1 MGDWNQ
7 EGDRELRYF
16 DREKIRSSLK
26 ADSSI
31 QEKARRLIQQ
41 KQIEPGEFSTGYISE
56 ESYMV
61 GQQLAV
67 GIENGRRFQVAVT
80 LGPDKVLHTDCGCRT
95 CYSRYGWYQE
105 NQKKCAYVVAAVTQ
119 ACEYLAGHDVG
130 DSTDYNG
137 MKLMNL
143 FKQKQVSQTVA
154 QALSQAES
162 MTLEPR
168 LIKNEDGLE
177 VSFRYGA
184 ARKYVVKELGEFCS
198 LVKREARAVYGSK
211 TELPHGE
218 GVLDAGGRKW
228 YSFIQRVVQE
238 DQKAAERQL
247 RKSSPWG
254 GYYARGPIKFPALD
268 LAGGRMDQFYELM
281 GSAPVEYEDKT
292 IYEKNKRM
300 LYCAEELPHMKM
312 QLAPVVK
319 GARKSFQGV
328 EAQCEMPEVYEGQD
342 AVYFISGNKL
352 CKADRE
358 RMSKVMP
365 LLEQARN
372 GKVVFNIGKK
382 NLSEFYYSVL
392 PMFADAL
399 ELVETD
405 PDTIQANLPPQVEFI
420 FYLDAP
426 GNDLTCRIEAKY
438 GERKVSCLDYYR
450 DDIDVQAFPAF
461 RMTNRE
467 QEVVFRTMQL
477 FPQIDLEQE
486 ELKCERREDSI
497 YEILSH
503 GLDTLAE
510 MGEIQCTDRFNRL
523 NILKKLK
530 VSVGV
535 SVSQGLLNL
544 DIASTD
550 VSREELLE
558 ILQSY
563 RARRKFHRLKN
574 GDFLNLENDESLAML
589 AEMLETMRISP
600 KEFVKGKMQLPLYRT
615 LYLDKMLENNAGVYN
630 ERDSY
635 FKNLVKEFKTVN
647 DADYEEPKALQ
658 KIMRNYQRTG
668 YKWLRVLASRGFGG
682 ILADE
687 MGLGKTLQ
695 MIAVLLA
702 VKQESQEPAAGGKAG
717 SAGAAGKE
725 KSRRPAGTSLIVC
738 PAALVYNWVE
748 EFARFAPGLTV
759 DAITGNQEARSQK
772 IAGAMQ
778 NDVIVTSYDL
788 LKRDIDQY
796 EGLHFL
802 YEVIDEAQYIKNHT
816 TAAAKAVKVI
826 KSEHKFALTG
836 TPIENSLSE
845 LWSIFD
851 FLMPGFLYGYE
862 TFRKE
867 FEVPVVKNNDG
878 DAMKRLQRMAAP
890 FILRRCKN
898 DVLGDLPD
906 KMEESRYVQ
915 LEDEQRRL
923 YDAQVVHM
931 QAMLSKQNK
940 EEFSRNKLKV
950 LAELMKLRQICCD
963 PSLCFEGYKGESAK
977 LESCLELVDSAID
990 GGHRILLFSQFTSM
1004 IAILQE
1010 RLAERGVE
1018 FYTITGSTSKE
1029 KRIQLVKEFNE
1040 GSTPVF
1046 LISLKAGGVGLNLTG
1061 ADVVIHYDPW
1071 WNLAVQNQATDR
1083 AHRIGQTKKVTVY
1096 KLIVRKSIEEK
1107 IQKLQETKR
1116 SLAEQILDA
1125 DAADIGSMTRE
1136 ELLELLEA

>member
-1 MGDWNQ
+1 MGDWKL
-7 EGDRELRYF
+7 EDDKDSRYF
-16 DREKIRSSLK
+16 DGDKIYRSLK
-26 ADSSI
+26 ANSSA

-41 KQIEPGEFSTGYISE
+41 KQIEFGEFSTGYVPE
-56 ESYMV
+56 ESGMV

-67 GIENGRRFQVAVT
+67 GMENGRRFQVAVIFT
-80 LGPDKVLHTDCGCRT
+80 PDRIIGTECGCRE
-95 CYSRYGWYQE
+95 CGARYGWYQD
-105 NQKKCAYVVAAVTQ
+105 NLKKCAFVTAAVIQ
-119 ACEYLAGHDVG
+119 ACDYLSAHNVG
-130 DSTDYNG
+130 DSTDRNG
-137 MKLMNL
+137 MNLMNL
-143 FKQKQVSQTVA
+143 FKQRHVNRTVA
-154 QALSQAES
+154 QALSQEES

-168 LIKNEDGLE
+168 LIRDEDGLE

-184 ARKYVVKELGEFCS
+184 GRKYVIRELGEFCS
-198 LVKREARAVYGSK
+198 LVKREARAVYGAK

-218 GVLDAGGRKW
+218 GVLDPGGRKW
-228 YSFIQRVVQE
+228 YSFIRRVVQE

-254 GYYARGPIKFPALD
+254 SYYSRGTIKFPSLN
-268 LAGGRMDQFYELM
+268 LAGGRMDEFFELM
-281 GSAPVEYEDKT
+281 GNSSIEYEDKT
-292 IYEKNKRM
+292 HYQKNKTM
-300 LYCAEELPHMKM
+300 LHCTEEAPHIKM
-312 QLAPVVK
+312 QLSPVFG
-319 GARKSFQGV
+319 GAGKSFQGLEV
-328 EAQCEMPEVYEGQD
+328 QCDMPEFYQGQN
-342 AVYFISGNKL
+342 AVYFISGDRL
-352 CKADRE
+352 CRADRE
-358 RMSKVMP
+358 RLEKAMP

-372 GKVVFNIGKK
+372 GRVRFSIGKR

-392 PMFADAL
+392 PLFSDAL

-450 DDIDVQAFPAF
+450 DDIDVEALPAF

-467 QEVVFRTMQL
+467 QEVVYRTMQL
-477 FPQIDLEQE
+477 FPEVDLAQE
-486 ELKCERREDSI
+486 ELKCQRQEGSI

-535 SVSQGLLNL
+535 SVSQGMLNL
-544 DIASTD
+544 DITSTD

-563 RARRKFHRLKN
+563 RVHKKFHRLRD
-574 GDFLNLENDESLAML
+574 GDFLNLEDDESLAML
-589 AEMLETMRISP
+589 DEMLKMMRVSP
-600 KEFVKGKMQLPLYRT
+600 REFVKGKMQLPLYRT
-615 LYLDKMLENNAGVYN
+615 LYLDKMLEGSSGIYN

-647 DADYEEPKALQ
+647 DADYEEPETLH

-702 VKQESQEPAAGGKAG
+702 AKLEDRQLPSEELAPAKAVRGK
-717 SAGAAGKE
+717 KD
-725 KSRRPAGTSLIVC
+725 RRPGGASLIVC

-748 EFARFAPGLTV
+748 ELARFAPELKV
-759 DAITGNQEARSQK
+759 DAVTGTQEVRGQK
-772 IAGAMQ
+772 IADAMQ
-778 NDVIVTSYDL
+778 YDVLVTSYDL

-796 EGLHFL
+796 EGLTFL

-826 KSEHKFALTG
+826 KSDHKFALTG

-851 FLMPGFLYGYE
+851 YLMPGFLYGYE
-862 TFRKE
+862 TFRRE
-867 FEVPVVKNNDG
+867 FETPVVKNNDEN
-878 DAMKRLQRMAAP
+878 AMKRLQRMVAP

-915 LEDEQRRL
+915 LEEEQRKL

-977 LESCLELVDSAID
+977 LEACLELVESAID

-1010 RLAERGVE
+1010 RLTERGVE
-1018 FYTITGSTSKE
+1018 FYTITGATSKE
-1029 KRIQLVKEFNE
+1029 KRIQLVRDFNE
-1040 GSTPVF
+1040 GATPVF

-1083 AHRIGQTKKVTVY
+1083 AHRIGQTRKVTVY
-1096 KLIVRKSIEEK
+1096 KLIVRKSVEEK

-1116 SLAEQILDA
+1116 SLAEQILNA

-1136 ELLELLEA
+1136 ELLELLQT

>member
-1 MGDWNQ
+1 MGDWQ
-7 EGDRELRYF
+7 QDSDGESRYF
-16 DREKIRSSLK
+16 DSDKIYRSLNIEKSM
-26 ADSSI
+26 
-31 QEKARRLIQQ
+31 QEKAQRLIQQ
-41 KQIEPGEFSTGYISE
+41 KQIEFGEFSTGYISG
-56 ESYMV
+56 ESGMV

-67 GIENGRRFQVAVT
+67 GIENGRRFKVAVIF
-80 LGPDKVLHTDCGCRT
+80 GPDKVVHTECSCKS
-95 CYSRYGWYQE
+95 CYSRYSWYQDAP
-105 NQKKCAYVVAAVTQ
+105 KKCVYIAAAVRQ
-119 ACEYLAGHDVG
+119 ACDFLSAHDVG
-130 DSTDYNG
+130 DSTDQNG
-137 MKLMNL
+137 MKLMSL
-143 FKQKQVSQTVA
+143 FQRKAVNQTVA
-154 QALSQAES
+154 QALSQVES

-168 LIKNEDGLE
+168 LIRDEDGLE

-184 ARKYVVKELGEFCS
+184 GKKYVVKELGAFCS
-198 LVKREARAVYGSK
+198 LVKREEKAVYGSK

-218 GVLDAGGRKW
+218 NILDAEGRKW
-228 YSFIQRVVQE
+228 FQFIQRIVQE
-238 DQKAAERQL
+238 DRKAGERQL

-254 GYYARGPIKFPALD
+254 NYYSRGELKFPALD
-268 LAGGRMDQFYELM
+268 LIGGRMDQFFELA
-281 GSAPVEYEDKT
+281 GDASLEYEDRT
-292 IYEKNKRM
+292 NYAKNKKM
-300 LYCAEELPHMKM
+300 LRCADQIPHIKM
-312 QLAPVVK
+312 QLSPVVK
-319 GARKSFQGV
+319 GVKKHFQGLDV
-328 EAQCEMPEVYEGQD
+328 QCDMPEFYEGQN
-342 AVYFISGNKL
+342 AVYFISGDRL
-352 CKADRE
+352 CRTSRE
-358 RMSKVMP
+358 QLGKVMP

-372 GKVVFNIGKK
+372 GRVCFSIGRK

-392 PMFADAL
+392 PTFADAL

-450 DDIDVQAFPAF
+450 EDFNIENFPAF

-467 QEVVFRTMQL
+467 QEVVYRTMQL
-477 FPQIDLEQE
+477 FPEIDLEQE
-486 ELKCERREDSI
+486 ELKCERHEDSI

-503 GLDTLAE
+503 GLDTLAQ

-523 NILKKLK
+523 NILKKLT

-544 DIASTD
+544 DVTSTD

-558 ILQSY
+558 ILKSY
-563 RARRKFHRLKN
+563 RVHKKFHRLKG
-574 GDFLNLENDESLAML
+574 GDFVNLEDDETLAML
-589 AEMLETMRISP
+589 DEMLETMRISP

-615 LYLDKMLENNAGVYN
+615 LYLDKMLENNAGIYS

-647 DADYEEPKALQ
+647 DADYEEPKTLH
-658 KIMRNYQRTG
+658 KIMRSYQRTG

-702 VKQESQEPAAGGKAG
+702 VKIERKGLSTAAGDSVKADSG
-717 SAGAAGKE
+717 H
-725 KSRRPAGTSLIVC
+725 KSEGTTGTSLIVC

-748 EFARFAPGLTV
+748 EFERFAPELTV
-759 DAITGNQEARSQK
+759 DAVTGTQEVRSQK
-772 IAGAMQ
+772 IANAMQ
-778 NDVIVTSYDL
+778 YDVIVTSYDL

-796 EGLHFL
+796 EGINFL

-826 KSEHKFALTG
+826 KGEHKFALTG

-851 FLMPGFLYGYE
+851 YLMPGFLYGYE

-867 FEVPVVKNNDG
+867 FEIPVVKNNDE
-878 DAMKRLQRMAAP
+878 DAMKRLQRIAAP

-931 QAMLSKQNK
+931 QTMLSKQNK
-940 EEFSRNKLKV
+940 EEFSKNKLKV

-977 LESCLELVDSAID
+977 LESCLELIDSAID

-1010 RLAERGVE
+1010 RLTEKGVK
-1018 FYTITGSTSKE
+1018 FYTITGSTAKE
-1029 KRIQLVKEFNE
+1029 KRIQMVKEFNE
-1040 GSTPVF
+1040 GDTPVF

-1083 AHRIGQTKKVTVY
+1083 AHRIGQTRKVTVY

-1125 DAADIGSMTRE
+1125 EAADIGSMTRE
-1136 ELLELLEA
+1136 ELLELLQA

>member
-1 MGDWNQ
+1 MEDWKQ
-7 EGDRELRYF
+7 ENDRESRYF
-16 DREKIRSSLK
+16 DGNKIYSSL
-26 ADSSI
+26 DIEISMR
-31 QEKARRLIQQ
+31 EKARRLVEQG
-41 KQIEPGEFSTGYISE
+41 QIEFGDCSTGYVSE
-56 ESYMV
+56 HSFMV

-67 GIENGRRFQVAVT
+67 GMEKGRRFRVAVT
-80 LGPDKVLHTDCGCRT
+80 FGPDRVLHTECSCKD
-95 CYSRYGWYQE
+95 CYSRYSWYQD
-105 NQKKCAYVVAAVTQ
+105 KPKACVYITAALRQ
-119 ACEYLAGHDVG
+119 ACDYLSAHDVG
-130 DSTDYNG
+130 DSTDING
-137 MKLMNL
+137 MMMMNR
-143 FKQKQVSQTVA
+143 FKQKHVNRTVA
-154 QALSQAES
+154 QALSQGES

-168 LIKNEDGLE
+168 LFREEDGLE
-177 VSFRYGA
+177 VSFRYGGA
-184 ARKYVVKELGEFCS
+184 KKYVVKELGEFCS
-198 LVKREARAVYGSK
+198 LVKREEKGKYGSK

-218 GVLDAGGRKW
+218 DILDAQGRKW
-228 YSFIQRVVQE
+228 FQFIQRIVQE
-238 DQKAAERQL
+238 DRKAGERQM

-254 GYYARGPIKFPALD
+254 GYYSRGPMKFPTLD
-268 LAGGRMDQFYELM
+268 LVGGRMDQFFELM
-281 GSAPVEYEDKT
+281 GKAGVEYEDKT
-292 IYEKNKRM
+292 NYQKSKMVLRCKDQM
-300 LYCAEELPHMKM
+300 PHIKM
-312 QLAPVVK
+312 QVSPVLQ
-319 GARKSFQGV
+319 GAGKRFQGLEV
-328 EAQCEMPEVYEGQD
+328 QCDMPEFYEGQN
-342 AVYFISGNKL
+342 AVYFISGENL
-352 CKADRE
+352 CRTGRE
-358 RMSKVMP
+358 QLGKVMP
-365 LLEQARN
+365 LLEQAGN
-372 GKVVFNIGKK
+372 GRVEFRIGKR

-392 PMFADAL
+392 PMFSGAL

-405 PDTIQANLPPQVEFI
+405 PDTIQANLPPQVEFV

-438 GERKVSCLDYYR
+438 GEKKVSCLDYYR
-450 DDIDVQAFPAF
+450 EDIKIEDIPAF
-461 RMTNRE
+461 RMTDRE
-467 QEVVFRTMQL
+467 QEVVYRTMQL
-477 FPQIDLEQE
+477 FPEIDLAQE
-486 ELKCERREDSI
+486 ELKCERQEESI

-503 GLDTLAE
+503 GLDTLAQ

-523 NILKKLK
+523 NIMKKLK

-558 ILQSY
+558 ILKSY
-563 RARRKFHRLKN
+563 RIHRRFHRLKS
-574 GDFLNLENDESLAML
+574 GDFVNLENDDTLAML
-589 AEMLETMRISP
+589 DEMLEAMRISP

-615 LYLDKMLENNAGVYN
+615 LYLDKMLENNSGIYS

-647 DADYEEPKALQ
+647 DADYEEPESLH
-658 KIMRNYQRTG
+658 KIMRGYQRTG

-702 VKQESQEPAAGGKAG
+702 VK
-717 SAGAAGKE
+717 KE
-725 KSRRPAGTSLIVC
+725 KTAGTSLVVC

-748 EFARFAPGLTV
+748 EFERFAPELTV
-759 DAITGNQEARSQK
+759 DAITGNQETRSQK
-772 IAGAMQ
+772 IACAMQ

-796 EGLHFL
+796 EGLNFL

-851 FLMPGFLYGYE
+851 YLMPGFLYGYE

-867 FEVPVVKNNDG
+867 FELPVVKNNDE

-898 DVLGDLPD
+898 DVLSDLPD

-915 LEDEQRRL
+915 LEEEQRRL

-931 QAMLSKQNK
+931 QEMLARQDK

-977 LESCLELVDSAID
+977 LESCMELIDSAVD

-1010 RLAERGVE
+1010 RLTQKGVK
-1018 FYTITGSTSKE
+1018 FYTITGSTAKE
-1029 KRIQLVKEFNE
+1029 KRVQMVKEFNE
-1040 GSTPVF
+1040 GDTPVF

-1083 AHRIGQTKKVTVY
+1083 AHRIGQTRKVTVY
-1096 KLIVRKSIEEK
+1096 KLIVRRSIEEK

-1125 DAADIGSMTRE
+1125 EAADIGSMTKE
-1136 ELLELLEA
+1136 ELLELLQA

>member
-1 MGDWNQ
+1 MGDWRQ
-7 EGDRELRYF
+7 ESDRESGYF
-16 DREKIRSSLK
+16 DSDKIYRSLNIE
-26 ADSSI
+26 SSM
-31 QEKARRLIQQ
+31 QEKARRLVQQ
-41 KQIEPGEFSTGYISE
+41 KYIEFGGFSTGYISG
-56 ESYMV
+56 ESGMV

-67 GIENGRRFQVAVT
+67 GIENGRRFKVAVM
-80 LGPDKVLHTDCGCRT
+80 LAPDRVTHTECSCKA
-95 CYSRYGWYQE
+95 CYSRYSWYQDVP
-105 NQKKCAYVVAAVTQ
+105 KKCVYIAAVVKQ
-119 ACEYLAGHDVG
+119 ACEYLSAHDVG
-130 DSTDYNG
+130 DSTDLNG
-137 MKLMNL
+137 MKLMNR
-143 FKQKQVSQTVA
+143 FKQKHVNQTVA
-154 QALSQAES
+154 QALSQTES

-168 LIKNEDGLE
+168 LIREEDGLE

-184 ARKYVVKELGEFCS
+184 GRKYVIKELGEFCG
-198 LVKREARAVYGSK
+198 LVKREEKAVYGSK

-218 GVLDAGGRKW
+218 DILDAQGRKW
-228 YSFIQRVVQE
+228 YSFIQRIVQE
-238 DQKAAERQL
+238 DRKAGERQM

-254 GYYARGPIKFPALD
+254 GYYSRGALKFPALD
-268 LAGGRMDQFYELM
+268 LAGGRMDQFFEFM
-281 GSAPVEYEDKT
+281 GDTPLEYEDRT
-292 IYEKNKRM
+292 SYEKNKRM
-300 LYCAEELPHMKM
+300 LRCAEEIPHIKM
-312 QLAPVVK
+312 QLRPVVK
-319 GARKSFQGV
+319 GVRKRFEGL
-328 EAQCEMPEVYEGQD
+328 EAQCDMPEFYEGQN
-342 AVYFISGNKL
+342 AVYFISDDRL
-352 CKADRE
+352 CRTSRE
-358 RMSKVMP
+358 QLSRVMP
-365 LLEQARN
+365 LLEQAKN
-372 GKVVFNIGKK
+372 GRISFTIGKK

-438 GERKVSCLDYYR
+438 GEQKVSCLDYYR
-450 DDIDVQAFPAF
+450 EDFDMQALPAF

-467 QEVVFRTMQL
+467 QEVVYRTLQL
-477 FPQIDLEQE
+477 FPEVDLAQE
-486 ELKCERREDSI
+486 ELKCERHENSM

-523 NILKKLK
+523 NILKKLT

-544 DIASTD
+544 DITSTD

-558 ILQSY
+558 ILKSY
-563 RARRKFHRLKN
+563 RVHKKFHRLKC
-574 GDFLNLENDESLAML
+574 GDFVNLEDDESLAML
-589 AEMLETMRISP
+589 DEMLEMMRISP

-615 LYLDKMLENNAGVYN
+615 LYLDKMLENNAGIYS

-635 FKNLVKEFKTVN
+635 FKNMVKEFKTVN
-647 DADYEEPKALQ
+647 DADYEEPKPLY

-702 VKQESQEPAAGGKAG
+702 VKNE
-717 SAGAAGKE
+717 GAT
-725 KSRRPAGTSLIVC
+725 GTSLIVC

-748 EFARFAPGLTV
+748 EFARFAPELTI
-759 DAITGNQEARSQK
+759 DAITGTQEVRSQK
-772 IAGAMQ
+772 IANALQ
-778 NDVIVTSYDL
+778 YDVIVTSYDL

-796 EGLHFL
+796 EGLDFFC
-802 YEVIDEAQYIKNHT
+802 EVIDEAQYIKNHT
-816 TAAAKAVKVI
+816 TAAAKAVKVV
-826 KSEHKFALTG
+826 KSRHRFALTG

-851 FLMPGFLYGYE
+851 YLMPGFLYGYE

-867 FEVPVVKNNDG
+867 FEIPVVKNNDEG
-878 DAMKRLQRMAAP
+878 AMKRLQRMASP

-898 DVLGDLPD
+898 DVLSDLPD

-931 QAMLSKQNK
+931 QNMLSRQNK

-963 PSLCFEGYKGESAK
+963 PSLCFEGYRGESAK
-977 LESCLELVDSAID
+977 LESCMELVDSAID

-1010 RLAERGVE
+1010 RLTGKGVE
-1018 FYTITGSTSKE
+1018 FYTITGATPKE

-1083 AHRIGQTKKVTVY
+1083 AHRIGQTRKVTVY

-1125 DAADIGSMTRE
+1125 EAADIGSMTKE
-1136 ELLELLEA
+1136 ELLELLQA

>member
-1 MGDWNQ
+1 M
-7 EGDRELRYF
+7 LF
-16 DREKIRSSLK
+16 RS
-26 ADSSI
+26 
-31 QEKARRLIQQ
+31 EKA
-41 KQIEPGEFSTGYISE
+41 
-56 ESYMV
+56 
-61 GQQLAV
+61 
-67 GIENGRRFQVAVT
+67 
-80 LGPDKVLHTDCGCRT
+80 
-95 CYSRYGWYQE
+95 
-105 NQKKCAYVVAAVTQ
+105 
-119 ACEYLAGHDVG
+119 
-130 DSTDYNG
+130 
-137 MKLMNL
+137 
-143 FKQKQVSQTVA
+143 
-154 QALSQAES
+154 
-162 MTLEPR
+162 
-168 LIKNEDGLE
+168 
-177 VSFRYGA
+177 
-184 ARKYVVKELGEFCS
+184 
-198 LVKREARAVYGSK
+198 
-211 TELPHGE
+211 
-218 GVLDAGGRKW
+218 
-228 YSFIQRVVQE
+228 
-238 DQKAAERQL
+238 
-247 RKSSPWG
+247 
-254 GYYARGPIKFPALD
+254 
-268 LAGGRMDQFYELM
+268 
-281 GSAPVEYEDKT
+281 
-292 IYEKNKRM
+292 
-300 LYCAEELPHMKM
+300 
-312 QLAPVVK
+312 
-319 GARKSFQGV
+319 
-328 EAQCEMPEVYEGQD
+328 
-342 AVYFISGNKL
+342 
-352 CKADRE
+352 
-358 RMSKVMP
+358 MP

-372 GKVVFNIGKK
+372 GRVRFSIGKR

-392 PMFADAL
+392 PLFSDTL

-450 DDIDVQAFPAF
+450 DDIDVEALPAF

-467 QEVVFRTMQL
+467 QEVVYRTMQL
-477 FPQIDLEQE
+477 FPEVDLAQE
-486 ELKCERREDSI
+486 ELKCQRQEGSI

-535 SVSQGLLNL
+535 SVSQGMLNL
-544 DIASTD
+544 DITSTD

-563 RARRKFHRLKN
+563 RVHKKFHRLRD
-574 GDFLNLENDESLAML
+574 GDFLNLEDDESLAML
-589 AEMLETMRISP
+589 DEMLKMMRVSP
-600 KEFVKGKMQLPLYRT
+600 REFVKGKMQLPLYRT
-615 LYLDKMLENNAGVYN
+615 LYLDKMLEGSSGIYN

-647 DADYEEPKALQ
+647 DADYEEPETLH

-702 VKQESQEPAAGGKAG
+702 AKLEAQQLPSEDLAPAKAVRGK
-717 SAGAAGKE
+717 KD
-725 KSRRPAGTSLIVC
+725 RRPGGTSLIVC

-748 EFARFAPGLTV
+748 ELARFAPELKV
-759 DAITGNQEARSQK
+759 DAVTGTQEVRGQK
-772 IAGAMQ
+772 IADAMQ
-778 NDVIVTSYDL
+778 YDVLVTSYDL

-796 EGLHFL
+796 EGLTFL

-826 KSEHKFALTG
+826 KSDHKFALTG

-851 FLMPGFLYGYE
+851 YLMPGFLYGYE
-862 TFRKE
+862 TFRRE
-867 FEVPVVKNNDG
+867 FETPVVKNNDEN
-878 DAMKRLQRMAAP
+878 AMKRLQRMVAP

-915 LEDEQRRL
+915 LEEEQRKL

-977 LESCLELVDSAID
+977 LEACLELVESAID

-1010 RLAERGVE
+1010 RLTERGVE
-1018 FYTITGSTSKE
+1018 FYTITGATSKE
-1029 KRIQLVKEFNE
+1029 KRIQLVRDFNE
-1040 GSTPVF
+1040 GATPVF

-1083 AHRIGQTKKVTVY
+1083 AHRIGQTRKVTVY
-1096 KLIVRKSIEEK
+1096 KLIVRKSVEEK

-1116 SLAEQILDA
+1116 SLAEQILNA

-1136 ELLELLEA
+1136 ELLELLQT

>member
-1 MGDWNQ
+1 MEDWQQ
-7 EGDRELRYF
+7 EGDRELKYF
-16 DREKIRSSLK
+16 DSNKIYRSLNIESSL
-26 ADSSI
+26 
-31 QEKARRLIQQ
+31 QEKARRLVRQ
-41 KQIEPGEFSTGYISE
+41 KQIEFGEFSTGYITG
-56 ESYMV
+56 ESGMV
-61 GQQLAV
+61 GQLLAV
-67 GIENGRRFQVAVT
+67 GIESGRRFRVEVVF
-80 LGPDKVLHTDCGCRT
+80 GPDRVIHTECGCKD
-95 CYSRYGWYQE
+95 CYSRYGWYQDKP
-105 NQKKCAYVVAAVTQ
+105 KKCVYVAAAVGH
-119 ACEYLAGHDVG
+119 ACDYLSSHDVG
-130 DSTDYNG
+130 DSTDKNG
-137 MKLMNL
+137 MNLMNL
-143 FKQKQVSQTVA
+143 FKRRHVSQTVA
-154 QALSQAES
+154 QALSQTES

-168 LIKNEDGLE
+168 LIRTDDGLE

-184 ARKYVVKELGEFCS
+184 GRKYVIKELGEFCS
-198 LVKREARAVYGSK
+198 LVKREEKAVYGSK

-218 GVLDAGGRKW
+218 NVLDERGRKW
-228 YSFIQRVVQE
+228 YPFIQRIVQE
-238 DQKAAERQL
+238 DQKAGERQL
-247 RKSSPWG
+247 RRSSPWG
-254 GYYARGPIKFPALD
+254 NYYSRGSLKFPVLD
-268 LAGGRMDQFYELM
+268 LMGGRMDQFFDLVGDM
-281 GSAPVEYEDKT
+281 PLEYEDRT
-292 IYEKNKRM
+292 NYEKNKII
-300 LYCAEELPHMKM
+300 LHCTDQTPHIKM
-312 QLAPVVK
+312 QLSPVVSGVK
-319 GARKSFQGV
+319 KRFQGL
-328 EAQCEMPEVYEGQD
+328 EAQCDMPEFYEGQD
-342 AVYFISGNKL
+342 AVYFIDGNKL
-352 CKADRE
+352 CRTSRE
-358 RMSKVMP
+358 RLSKVMP
-365 LLEQARN
+365 LLEQAKN
-372 GKVVFNIGKK
+372 GKVSFSIGKK

-405 PDTIQANLPPQVEFI
+405 PDTIQVNLPPQVEFV

-426 GNDLTCRIEAKY
+426 GNDLTCRIEARY

-450 DDIDVQAFPAF
+450 EGVDMEDFPAF

-467 QEVVFRTMQL
+467 QEVVYRTMQL
-477 FPQIDLEQE
+477 FPEVDLEQE
-486 ELKCERREDSI
+486 ELKCERHEDSI

-503 GLDTLAE
+503 GLDILAQ

-523 NILKKLK
+523 NILKKLT

-558 ILQSY
+558 VLKSY
-563 RARRKFHRLKN
+563 RLHRKFHRLKG
-574 GDFLNLENDESLAML
+574 GDFVNLEDDENLAML
-589 AEMLETMRISP
+589 NEMLETMRISP
-600 KEFVKGKMQLPLYRT
+600 REFVKGKMQLPLYRT
-615 LYLDKMLENNAGVYN
+615 LYLDKMLESNSGIYS

-647 DADYEEPKALQ
+647 DADYEEPETLH
-658 KIMRNYQRTG
+658 KIMRSYQRTG
-668 YKWLRVLASRGFGG
+668 YKWLRVLAFRGFGG

-702 VKQESQEPAAGGKAG
+702 AKKE
-717 SAGAAGKE
+717 GA
-725 KSRRPAGTSLIVC
+725 AGTSLVVC

-748 EFARFAPGLTV
+748 EFARFAPELTV
-759 DAITGNQEARSQK
+759 DAVAGTQEVRRQK
-772 IAGAMQ
+772 IANALQ
-778 NDVIVTSYDL
+778 YDVIVTSYDL

-796 EGLHFL
+796 EGLNFL

-816 TAAAKAVKVI
+816 TAAAKAVKVV
-826 KSEHKFALTG
+826 KSDHRFALTG

-851 FLMPGFLYGYE
+851 YLMPGFLYGYE

-867 FEVPVVKNNDG
+867 FEVPVVKNNDE
-878 DAMKRLQRMAAP
+878 DAMKRLQRITAP

-898 DVLGDLPD
+898 DVLADLPD

-915 LEDEQRRL
+915 LEDEQRKL

-931 QAMLSKQNK
+931 QEMLTRQNK
-940 EEFSRNKLKV
+940 EEFSRNKIKV

-977 LESCLELVDSAID
+977 LESCMELVDSAID
-990 GGHRILLFSQFTSM
+990 GGHRILLFSQFTAM

-1010 RLAERGVE
+1010 RLTEKGVK
-1018 FYTITGSTSKE
+1018 FYTITGSTAKE
-1029 KRIQLVKEFNE
+1029 KRVQMVKEFNE
-1040 GSTPVF
+1040 GDTPVF

-1083 AHRIGQTKKVTVY
+1083 AHRIGQTRKVTVY

-1125 DAADIGSMTRE
+1125 EAADIGSMTKE
-1136 ELLELLEA
+1136 ELLELLQA

>member
-1 MGDWNQ
+1 MEDWRQ
-7 EGDRELRYF
+7 ESDRESRYF
-16 DREKIRSSLK
+16 DSDKIYSSLK
-26 ADSSI
+26 IESSM
-31 QEKARRLIQQ
+31 QEKARRLVQQ
-41 KQIEPGEFSTGYISE
+41 KQIEFGEFTTGYISG
-56 ESYMV
+56 ESGMV

-67 GIENGRRFQVAVT
+67 GTESGRRFRVAVMFASN
-80 LGPDKVLHTDCGCRT
+80 KVIHTECTCKA
-95 CYSRYGWYQE
+95 CYSRYSWYQDTP
-105 NQKKCAYVVAAVTQ
+105 KKCVYIAAVVKQ
-119 ACEYLAGHDVG
+119 ACDYLAGHDVG
-130 DSTDYNG
+130 DSTDLNG
-137 MKLMNL
+137 MNLMNL
-143 FKQKQVSQTVA
+143 FRQKHANQTVA
-154 QALSQAES
+154 QVLSQTES

-168 LIKNEDGLE
+168 LIREEDGLE

-184 ARKYVVKELGEFCS
+184 GRKYVVKELGEFCS
-198 LVKREARAVYGSK
+198 LVKKEAKATYGSK

-218 GVLDAGGRKW
+218 SVLDAEGRKW

-238 DQKAAERQL
+238 DQKASERQM

-254 GYYARGPIKFPALD
+254 SYYSRGTLKFPALD
-268 LAGGRMDQFYELM
+268 LMGGRMDQFFELV
-281 GSAPVEYEDKT
+281 GDAPIEYEDRT
-292 IYEKNKRM
+292 YYEKTKKM
-300 LYCAEELPHMKM
+300 LRCADQKPHIKM
-312 QLAPVVK
+312 QLSPVVT
-319 GARKSFQGV
+319 GVRKRFQGLEV
-328 EAQCEMPEVYEGQD
+328 QCDMPEFYEGQN
-342 AVYFISGNKL
+342 AVYFINGDRL
-352 CKADRE
+352 CRTSRE
-358 RMSKVMP
+358 QLGRVMP

-372 GKVVFNIGKK
+372 GKVMFSIGKK

-392 PMFADAL
+392 PMFSDEL

-438 GERKVSCLDYYR
+438 GEVKVSCLDYFR
-450 DDIDVQAFPAF
+450 ENININALPAF

-467 QEVVFRTMQL
+467 QEVVYRAMQL
-477 FPQIDLEQE
+477 FPEVDLTQE
-486 ELKCERREDSI
+486 ELKCQRQEDSI

-503 GLDTLAE
+503 GLDTLAQ

-523 NILKKLK
+523 NILKKLT

-558 ILQSY
+558 ILKSY
-563 RARRKFHRLKN
+563 RVHKKFHRLKS
-574 GDFLNLENDESLAML
+574 GDFVNLEDDETLAML
-589 AEMLETMRISP
+589 DEMLETMRISP

-615 LYLDKMLENNAGVYN
+615 LYLDKMLESHSGIYN

-647 DADYEEPKALQ
+647 DADYEEPKSLQ
-658 KIMRNYQRTG
+658 KVMRSYQRTG
-668 YKWLRVLASRGFGG
+668 FKWLRVLASRGFGG

-702 VKQESQEPAAGGKAG
+702 VKAERKELSAIDQNSAEAKHGSQNGEV
-717 SAGAAGKE
+717 
-725 KSRRPAGTSLIVC
+725 AGTSLIVC

-748 EFARFAPGLTV
+748 EFARFAPDLTV
-759 DAITGNQEARSQK
+759 DAITGTQEVRSQK
-772 IAGAMQ
+772 IANALQ
-778 NDVIVTSYDL
+778 YDVIVTSYDL

-796 EGLHFL
+796 EGLNFL

-816 TAAAKAVKVI
+816 TAAAKAVKVV
-826 KSEHKFALTG
+826 KSRHRFALTG

-851 FLMPGFLYGYE
+851 YLMPGFLYGYE

-867 FEVPVVKNNDG
+867 FEVPVVKNNDE

-890 FILRRCKN
+890 FILRRCKS
-898 DVLGDLPD
+898 DVLGDLPE

-915 LEDEQRRL
+915 LEDEQRKL

-931 QAMLSKQNK
+931 QTMLSKQDR

-1004 IAILQE
+1004 ISILQE
-1010 RLAERGVE
+1010 RLTKKGVA
-1018 FYTITGSTSKE
+1018 FYTITGSTPKE

-1083 AHRIGQTKKVTVY
+1083 AHRIGQTRKVTVY
-1096 KLIVRKSIEEK
+1096 KLIVRKSVEEK

-1125 DAADIGSMTRE
+1125 EAADIGSMTRE
-1136 ELLELLEA
+1136 ELLELLQA

>member
-1 MGDWNQ
+1 MGDWQ
-7 EGDRELRYF
+7 KESQGGSGYF
-16 DREKIRSSLK
+16 DSDKIYRSLNMNN
-26 ADSSI
+26 AM
-31 QEKARRLIQQ
+31 QEKARRLVQQ
-41 KQIEPGEFSTGYISE
+41 KQIEFGMFSTGYISGE
-56 ESYMV
+56 RCMV

-67 GIENGRRFQVAVT
+67 GEENGRRFKVAVIFGSDEVT
-80 LGPDKVLHTDCGCRT
+80 YTECSCT
-95 CYSRYGWYQE
+95 QCYSRYRWHQDTP
-105 NQKKCAYVVAAVTQ
+105 QKCAYIAAVVKQ
-119 ACEYLAGHDVG
+119 ACDYLTEHDVG
-130 DSTDYNG
+130 DSTDLNG
-137 MKLMNL
+137 MSLMNR
-143 FKQKQVSQTVA
+143 FKQRHVSETLAQARSQT
-154 QALSQAES
+154 ES

-168 LIKNEDGLE
+168 LIREGDGLE

-184 ARKYVVKELGEFCS
+184 GRKYVVKELGEFCG
-198 LVKREARAVYGSK
+198 LVKREEKAVYGTK

-218 GVLDAGGRKW
+218 GVLDAMGRKW
-228 YSFIQRVVQE
+228 YAFIQRIVQE
-238 DQKAAERQL
+238 DQKAGERQM

-254 GYYARGPIKFPALD
+254 SYYSRGALKFPALD
-268 LAGGRMDQFYELM
+268 LIGGRMDQFFELV
-281 GSAPVEYEDKT
+281 SSSNIEYEDKT
-292 IYEKNKRM
+292 NYEKNKRM
-300 LYCAEELPHMKM
+300 LHCVEEIPHIKM
-312 QLAPVVK
+312 QLSPVVT
-319 GARKSFQGV
+319 GAGKKFQGL
-328 EAQCEMPEVYEGQD
+328 EAQCEMPEFYEGQN
-342 AVYFISGNKL
+342 AVYFISGDKL
-352 CKADRE
+352 CRTDRE
-358 RMSKVMP
+358 RLSKVMP
-365 LLEQARN
+365 LLEQAKN
-372 GKVVFNIGKK
+372 GRIQFRIGKK

-392 PMFADAL
+392 PMLSDAL

-450 DDIDVQAFPAF
+450 EDVNIEDFPAF

-467 QEVVFRTMQL
+467 QEVAYRTRQL
-477 FPQIDLEQE
+477 FPEIDLAQE
-486 ELKCERREDSI
+486 ELKCERREDSM

-503 GLDTLAE
+503 GLDTLAQ

-535 SVSQGLLNL
+535 SVSQGMLNL
-544 DIASTD
+544 DITSTD

-558 ILQSY
+558 ILKSY
-563 RARRKFHRLKN
+563 RVHKKFHRLRD
-574 GDFLNLENDESLAML
+574 GDFLNLEDDENLAAL
-589 AEMLETMRISP
+589 DEMLETMRVSP

-615 LYLDKMLENNAGVYN
+615 LYLDKMLENNAGIYS

-647 DADYEEPKALQ
+647 DADFEEPKTLH
-658 KIMRNYQRTG
+658 KIMRSYQRTG
-668 YKWLRVLASRGFGG
+668 YKWLRVLASRRFGG

-702 VKQESQEPAAGGKAG
+702 AKNE
-717 SAGAAGKE
+717 GAT
-725 KSRRPAGTSLIVC
+725 GTSLIVC

-748 EFARFAPGLTV
+748 EFARFAPKLTV
-759 DAITGNQEARSQK
+759 DAITGTQEVRGQK
-772 IAGAMQ
+772 IANAMQ

-796 EGLHFL
+796 EGFNFL

-816 TAAAKAVKVI
+816 TAAAKAVKVV
-826 KSEHKFALTG
+826 KSDYRFALTG

-851 FLMPGFLYGYE
+851 YLMPGFLYGYE
-862 TFRKE
+862 TFRRE
-867 FEVPVVKNNDG
+867 FEIPVVKNNDEG
-878 DAMKRLQRMAAP
+878 AMKRLQRIAAP

-906 KMEESRYVQ
+906 KIEESCYVQ

-940 EEFSRNKLKV
+940 EEFAKSKLKV

-977 LESCLELVDSAID
+977 LDACLELVDNAID

-1004 IAILQE
+1004 ISILQE
-1010 RLAERGVE
+1010 RLSEKGVK
-1018 FYTITGSTSKE
+1018 FFTIIGSTAKE
-1029 KRIQLVKEFNE
+1029 KRVQMVKEFNE
-1040 GSTPVF
+1040 GDTPVF

-1083 AHRIGQTKKVTVY
+1083 AHRIGQTRKVTVY

-1125 DAADIGSMTRE
+1125 DAADIGSMTKE
-1136 ELLELLEA
+1136 ELLELLQA

>member
-1 MGDWNQ
+1 M
-7 EGDRELRYF
+7 
-16 DREKIRSSLK
+16 
-26 ADSSI
+26 
-31 QEKARRLIQQ
+31 
-41 KQIEPGEFSTGYISE
+41 
-56 ESYMV
+56 
-61 GQQLAV
+61 
-67 GIENGRRFQVAVT
+67 
-80 LGPDKVLHTDCGCRT
+80 
-95 CYSRYGWYQE
+95 
-105 NQKKCAYVVAAVTQ
+105 
-119 ACEYLAGHDVG
+119 
-130 DSTDYNG
+130 
-137 MKLMNL
+137 
-143 FKQKQVSQTVA
+143 
-154 QALSQAES
+154 
-162 MTLEPR
+162 
-168 LIKNEDGLE
+168 
-177 VSFRYGA
+177 
-184 ARKYVVKELGEFCS
+184 
-198 LVKREARAVYGSK
+198 
-211 TELPHGE
+211 
-218 GVLDAGGRKW
+218 
-228 YSFIQRVVQE
+228 
-238 DQKAAERQL
+238 
-247 RKSSPWG
+247 
-254 GYYARGPIKFPALD
+254 
-268 LAGGRMDQFYELM
+268 
-281 GSAPVEYEDKT
+281 
-292 IYEKNKRM
+292 
-300 LYCAEELPHMKM
+300 
-312 QLAPVVK
+312 
-319 GARKSFQGV
+319 
-328 EAQCEMPEVYEGQD
+328 
-342 AVYFISGNKL
+342 
-352 CKADRE
+352 
-358 RMSKVMP
+358 
-365 LLEQARN
+365 
-372 GKVVFNIGKK
+372 
-382 NLSEFYYSVL
+382 
-392 PMFADAL
+392 
-399 ELVETD
+399 ETD

-450 DDIDVQAFPAF
+450 DDIDVEALPAF

-467 QEVVFRTMQL
+467 QEVVYRTMQL
-477 FPQIDLEQE
+477 FPEVDLAQE
-486 ELKCERREDSI
+486 ELKCQRQEGSI

-535 SVSQGLLNL
+535 SVSQGMLNL
-544 DIASTD
+544 DITSTD

-563 RARRKFHRLKN
+563 RVHKKFHRLRD
-574 GDFLNLENDESLAML
+574 GDFLNLEDDESLAML
-589 AEMLETMRISP
+589 DEMLKMMRVSP
-600 KEFVKGKMQLPLYRT
+600 REFVKGKMQLPLYRT
-615 LYLDKMLENNAGVYN
+615 LYLDKMLEGSSGIYN

-647 DADYEEPKALQ
+647 DADYEEPETLH

-702 VKQESQEPAAGGKAG
+702 AKLEAQQLPSEDLAPAKAVRGK
-717 SAGAAGKE
+717 KD
-725 KSRRPAGTSLIVC
+725 RRPGGTSLIVC

-748 EFARFAPGLTV
+748 ELARFAPELKV
-759 DAITGNQEARSQK
+759 DAVTGTQEVRGQK
-772 IAGAMQ
+772 IADAMQ
-778 NDVIVTSYDL
+778 YDVLVTSYDL

-796 EGLHFL
+796 EGLTFL

-826 KSEHKFALTG
+826 KSDHKFALTG

-851 FLMPGFLYGYE
+851 YLMPGFLYGYE
-862 TFRKE
+862 TFRRE
-867 FEVPVVKNNDG
+867 FETPVVKNNDEN
-878 DAMKRLQRMAAP
+878 AMKRLQRMVAP

-915 LEDEQRRL
+915 LEEEQRKL

-977 LESCLELVDSAID
+977 LEACLELVESAID

-1010 RLAERGVE
+1010 RLTERGVE
-1018 FYTITGSTSKE
+1018 FYTITGATSKE
-1029 KRIQLVKEFNE
+1029 KRIQLVRDFNE
-1040 GSTPVF
+1040 GATPVF

-1083 AHRIGQTKKVTVY
+1083 AHRIGQTRKVTVY
-1096 KLIVRKSIEEK
+1096 KLIVRKSVEEK

-1116 SLAEQILDA
+1116 SLAEQILNA

-1136 ELLELLEA
+1136 ELLELLQT